1 MMKLKV
7 LPKRVDILDA
17 NDESCQFR
25 INIDVLNEA
34 FGVGRSMYPKACYP
48 DSKDGSFK
56 GTKPGDHFIIWMPK
70 LYTNNSEWK
79 NTLCDEGNEI
89 HEDAEDTRHED
100 WISIAKH
107 DLTALRL
114 VFVKPDPKEP
124 YRFVG
129 VYRSGK
135 MDFLHHTYERIAT
148 KVMLIGD
155 PVTII
160 ELLDDNRNRDN
171 L

>member
-1 MMKLKV
+1 MTKLKV

-17 NDESCQFR
+17 DDPSSQFR

-34 FGVGRSMYPKACYP
+34 FGVGRAMYAKACYP
-48 DSKDGSFK
+48 DTKGGSFP

-70 LYTNNSEWK
+70 LYSNNSEWK
-79 NTLCDEGNEI
+79 NSLWNGGKEI

-107 DLTALRL
+107 DLSALRL
-114 VFVKPDPKEP
+114 VFVKPDPQEP

-135 MDFLHHTYERIAT
+135 MGFLHHTYERIAT
-148 KVMLIGD
+148 KVKLIGD
-155 PVTII
+155 PVNKI
-160 ELLDDNRNRDN
+160 ELLGDNRD
-171 L
+171 

>member
-1 MMKLKV
+1 MTKLKV
-7 LPKRVDILDA
+7 LPKRVDILDT
-17 NDESCQFR
+17 NDASCKFR

-34 FGVGRSMYPKACYP
+34 FGIGRSMYAKACYP
-48 DSKDGSFK
+48 DTKDGSFL
-56 GTKPGDHFIIWMPK
+56 GTKPGDRFIIWMPK
-70 LYTNNSEWK
+70 LYSNSSEWK
-79 NTLCDEGNEI
+79 NSLYDGGREI

-100 WISIAKH
+100 WIQIAKH
-107 DLTALRL
+107 DLSVLRL

-135 MDFLHHTYERIAT
+135 MNYLHHTYERIAT
-148 KVMLIGD
+148 KVRLIGN
-155 PVTII
+155 PVNQI
-160 ELLDDNRNRDN
+160 ELLDDNRK